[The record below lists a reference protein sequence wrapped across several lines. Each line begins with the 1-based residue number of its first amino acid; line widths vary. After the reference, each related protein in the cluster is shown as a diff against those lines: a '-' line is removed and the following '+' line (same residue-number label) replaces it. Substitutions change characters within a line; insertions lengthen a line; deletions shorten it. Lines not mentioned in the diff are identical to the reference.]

1 MNLKLADVRGLIG
14 PEEAKLEKIE
24 SVSRCTGWH
33 LAPTPRSK
41 KGNLFLRSATSS
53 PDVFEIP
60 LLR

>member
-24 SVSRCTGWH
+24 SVSGWH